1 MSKGPQSIGMGP
13 QGIGGGGDSLSP
25 EQLAAINSII
35 ALNDG
40 QVPQALAGVLEY
52 SGATVDPITGEW
64 TFDKSIN
71 VPSASV
77 NVGQVVTLSEG
88 DEELLISNNIN
99 NSRGYAVKSK
109 WDETGSQL
117 PDFIGLG
124 AQFNINLQPDDST
137 LLTANPLAFS
147 IVGAVTPPDI
157 RQTNQVTFRS
167 QSGMMN
173 LRARITDN
181 ASGMVLKYIPN
192 QAAWDA
198 GINGIDFIAGDN
210 IVDFISNEPDSAGV
224 FNIGVSPFI
233 LASGQQIDVEIVGD
247 TIDLLG
253 AAIGFPYLSQL
264 VQDGPMVPLATEES
278 LNDYQLLTDKAIAN
292 GYASLDGMGMVPPAQ
307 LPSYVS
313 AVQEYAKLA
322 DFPVTG
328 EADVIYIAIDTNLTY
343 RWSGSSY
350 VELTDT
356 TAVWGNISGLLSNQ
370 TDLKI
375 ELDAK
380 LEAVSTDSSLTGD
393 GTSGDPLSWVA
404 PTESPVYGELYRLT
418 AGNQQ
423 VTNVDEVIEFNAGT
437 ALGTTVSTLTNSI
450 TVLEAGRYKAS
461 ISGSISTRRDKE
473 SYGKVGV
480 NGVSTDVMFVNM
492 PESDGYYF
500 AMSGSRVL
508 TLAANDVVTFVGFV
522 DDGMNRQ
529 FYLQEGSS
537 FIVEKL

>member
-1 MSKGPQSIGMGP
+1 MPYPKAL
-13 QGIGGGGDSLSP
+13 GIGSGGSSS
-25 EQLAAINSII
+25 EII
-35 ALNDG
+35 DELTPF
-40 QVPQALAGVLEY
+40 QVPMKDATNSKLVY
-52 SGATVDPITGEW
+52 SGATVDEITSEW

-71 VPSASV
+71 VPSASI

-99 NSRGYAVKSK
+99 SSRGYAVKSK
-109 WDETGSQL
+109 WDEAGSQL

-181 ASGMVLKYIPN
+181 TSGMVLKYIPN
-192 QAAWDA
+192 EAAWNT
-198 GINGIDFIAGDN
+198 GLGGIDFIAGDN
-210 IVDFISNEPDSAGV
+210 VVDFVSNEPSSAGI

-233 LASGQQIDVEIVGD
+233 LASGQQIDIEIVGD

-264 VQDGPMVPLATEES
+264 VQDGPMVPLATKDS
-278 LNDYQLLTDKAIAN
+278 LNDYQLLAGKAIAN

-313 AVQEYAKLA
+313 AVQEYANLA
-322 DFPVTG
+322 AFPVTG

-343 RWSGSSY
+343 RWSGSAY

-380 LEAVSTDSSLTGD
+380 LETVSTDSSLTGS
-393 GTSGDPLSWVA
+393 GTSGDPLSWVE
-404 PTESPVYGELYRLT
+404 PIEPPVYGELYRLT
-418 AGNQQ
+418 AGTQQ

-437 ALGTTVSTLTNSI
+437 ALGTTVSTLTNSV

-500 AMSGSRVL
+500 AMSGSRIL